1 MSSLRLKLSL
11 FVMVGIAAAVGAAA
25 SHGDEPAPASA
36 APPPAEVDVA
46 PVLQQKVTDWKPYSG
61 RLEAVARVDVRSRVS
76 GTIVAVNFQ
85 DGALVKQGDALF
97 TIDPLPFEAD
107 VARAEA
113 QVAANQARLVLTDAD
128 LKRTQSL
135 IRSDTV
141 SRQTLDE
148 KQNAANEASANL
160 RAAQADLQVARLN
173 LGYTKVTAPIAGR
186 VSRAEFTAGNVV
198 AAGAASAPL
207 TSVVSVSPMYAS
219 FEVDEQTYLSHIAP
233 EKNTSAIPV
242 RLGLADEDGYSRT
255 GTVESVDNQL
265 DTKSGTI
272 RVRARFD
279 NADGRLLPGL
289 YARILV
295 GGTKTYD
302 ALLVQDQAIGTDQD
316 KKFVLVVGPQDKVE
330 YRPVKLGTL
339 QNGLRVVTE
348 GLSPGDRVVVNGLQH
363 ARPGDRIRPKTV
375 AMDAIGQATTTAM
388 AR

>member
-1 MSSLRLKLSL
+1 MSSVRFKLSL
-11 FVMVGIAAAVGAAA
+11 LVVVGVVAAVGAAA
-25 SHGDEPAPASA
+25 THGTQSAPVSI

-46 PVLQQKVTDWKPYSG
+46 HVLQRKVTDWKPYSG
-61 RLEAVARVDVRSRVS
+61 RLEAVDRVDIRPRVS

-85 DGALVKQGDALF
+85 DGALVKRGDALF

-113 QVAANQARLVLTDAD
+113 QVAANQARLVLTEAD
-128 LKRTQSL
+128 LRRTQSL
-135 IRSDTV
+135 VRTDTV

-148 KQNAANEASANL
+148 KQNAANEAAANL
-160 RAAQADLQVARLN
+160 HASQADLQIARLN
-173 LGYTKVTAPIAGR
+173 LGYTKVAAPITGR
-186 VSRAEFTAGNVV
+186 VSRAEYTVGNVV

-219 FEVDEQTYLSHIAP
+219 FEVDEQTYLGHIAP
-233 EKNTSAIPV
+233 EKNASAIPV

-255 GTVESVDNQL
+255 GSVESVDNQL

-295 GGTKTYD
+295 GGTQSYD
-302 ALLVQDQAIGTDQD
+302 ALLVDDRAIGTDQD
-316 KKFVLVVGPQDKVE
+316 KKFVLAVGPEDKVE
-330 YRPVKLGTL
+330 YRPVKLGAL
-339 QNGLRVVTE
+339 QSGLRVVT
-348 GLSPGDRVVVNGLQH
+348 GLSPGDRIVVNGLQH
-363 ARPGDRIRPKTV
+363 ARPGDRVRPKDV
-375 AMDAIGQATTTAM
+375 AMESGSGAVTAM